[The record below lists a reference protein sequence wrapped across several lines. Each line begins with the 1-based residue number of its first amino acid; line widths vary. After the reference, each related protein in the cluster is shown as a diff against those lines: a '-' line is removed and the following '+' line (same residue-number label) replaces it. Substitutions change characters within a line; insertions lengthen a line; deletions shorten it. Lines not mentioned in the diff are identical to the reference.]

1 MFPLVLPCSPIFP
14 LVTPCSLLLLLGT
27 PCSPCS
33 PLLGSK
39 SGAVVIALAS
49 HQCGLGS
56 NPGVYAIRGF
66 SLLLVLSVTPRDFSP
81 VTPTV
86 EQSDLKD
93 FKDCRTSQRDTS
105 PRLNI
110 VPLLSGISLF
120 IPSKQSDVSAVVPYE
135 VRSSEAQGVQ
145 TSPANGSVQLDLPSM
160 FFNRLTFCWCI
171 NFVGRRG
178 ILCTDTE
185 HVELVKHQC
194 EFPPRIY

>member
-1 MFPLVLPCSPIFP
+1 MFPLVLPCSPMFP

-27 PCSPCS
+27 LCSPCS

-81 VTPTV
+81 GTPTV

-120 IPSKQSDVSAVVPYE
+120 IPSKQSDVSSSNWSVLSAV
-135 VRSSEAQGVQ
+135 EAKKDV
-145 TSPANGSVQLDLPSM
+145 
-160 FFNRLTFCWCI
+160 
-171 NFVGRRG
+171 
-178 ILCTDTE
+178 
-185 HVELVKHQC
+185 
-194 EFPPRIY
+194 